1 MSSFAPENPVNTSAH
16 PEPES
21 PGLGRIILIAEDEE
35 PVRMLVREILERN
48 GFTVLEAENGVEA
61 LQMWK
66 EHAETISLLL
76 TDMVMPGGV
85 SGRQLAETVLQQNPE
100 LPVIYTSGY
109 STELFGG
116 GMTLREGVN
125 YLPKP
130 YRSTALTDI
139 VVNALKN
146 HAGR

>member
-1 MSSFAPENPVNTSAH
+1 MSSFTPNTVLKSPPEM
-16 PEPES
+16 
-21 PGLGRIILIAEDEE
+21 PGRGRVVLIAEDEE
-35 PVRMLVREILERN
+35 PVRMLVCEILERS
-48 GFTVLEAENGVEA
+48 GFQVLEAVSGVEA
-61 LQMWK
+61 LQIWRAHSEK
-66 EHAETISLLL
+66 ISLLL

-85 SGRQLAETVLQQNPE
+85 SGRQLAETILQQKPE

-116 GMTLREGVN
+116 GMALREGVN

-139 VVNALKN
+139 VTNALK
-146 HAGR
+146 AGAIS

>member
-1 MSSFAPENPVNTSAH
+1 MSSFAPEKIETPAQNTAPAGH
-16 PEPES
+16 VV
-21 PGLGRIILIAEDEE
+21 LIAEDEE
-35 PVRMLVREILERN
+35 PVRMLVSEILQRA
-48 GFTVLEAENGVEA
+48 GFEVLEAINGVEA
-61 LQMWK
+61 LQLWR
-66 EHAETISLLL
+66 EHMNKISLLL

-85 SGRQLAETVLQQNPE
+85 SGRQLAETILSQKPE

-130 YRSTALTDI
+130 YRSSALTEI
-139 VVNALKN
+139 VLNALAS
-146 HAGR
+146 AGA